1 MELPLSEITS
11 RELKIFIDLFN
22 KHRKR
27 FGADD
32 YIDVINDFPNEVC
45 ENLSKDN
52 IYALSALFDISFFDL
67 FSEEYDS
74 DIEKNRKRD
83 DAFGIVFNNITIR
96 RGIVLKHIQ
105 NGLSKLGQKTL
116 LIVFDE

>member
-1 MELPLSEITS
+1 VLLT
-11 RELKIFIDLFN
+11 
-22 KHRKR
+22 
-27 FGADD
+27 D

-83 DAFGIVFNNITIR
+83 DAFGIVFDNIAVR
-96 RGIVLKHIQ
+96 RGVVLKHIQ
-105 NGLSKLGQKTL
+105 NGLGRLGQKTL
-116 LIVFDE
+116 LKVFDE